1 MCSQL
6 RHIQPQPDD
15 SCDNTRRETV
25 KALGCRDEAIYVCSH
40 FRGSELSQNFA
51 IEVYTPDPGLPVCSI
66 FPFTK
71 MHVRNNLITSVAQ
84 QNTGKHT
91 VQFQKP

>member
-15 SCDNTRRETV
+15 PCDNTRRETV
-25 KALGCRDEAIYVCSH
+25 KALGCKDEAMYVVIL
-40 FRGSELSQNFA
+40 G
-51 IEVYTPDPGLPVCSI
+51 EVSYHRILQSKCILVLDPGLPVSSI

-71 MHVRNNLITSVAQ
+71 MHVRNNLITPVAQ
-84 QNTGKHT
+84 
-91 VQFQKP
+91 